1 MATAEPRRRSSDAR
15 RPRPQPFGP
24 TPGLIGPAD
33 PAGVMRSLRF
43 ALDAARRHR
52 RPMTLVTITGPAPHS
67 EAELT
72 RLAMLVRRTVRD
84 TDGLWRDGEDSLV
97 LLLTDADGPNSEP
110 ALARLRMRLRGEG
123 LSGASMGRAAPAP
136 GIGADELLA
145 LARDD
150 LRPISG
156 GASSGR

>member
-1 MATAEPRRRSSDAR
+1 
-15 RPRPQPFGP
+15 
-24 TPGLIGPAD
+24 
-33 PAGVMRSLRF
+33 MRSLEF
-43 ALDAARRHR
+43 ALETARRHR
-52 RPMTLVTITGPAPHS
+52 RPMTLVTITGPIPHS
-67 EAELT
+67 EEELA
-72 RLAMLVRRTVRD
+72 RLAGLVRRTVRD

-136 GIGADELLA
+136 GIRADVLLA

-150 LRPISG
+150 LTPLSG
-156 GASSGR
+156 HRRRG